1 MNSKLYSSKGI
12 ILGRRNY
19 GEADRILSVFS
30 EDYGRLSLLAKGV
43 RKPKSRKRGHIEIF
57 SLIKFQAVKGKGFDL
72 ITEAEV
78 EEGFDSLRKNLK
90 RISVAYYV
98 TEVVQ
103 KITQEHE
110 PNTHLFDLITET
122 LSKLGKVK
130 ELKALR
136 EDFVKK
142 ILVQGG
148 YWPENTEMQDSDAK
162 LEEVIERQVYSTR
175 VGKLIAS

>member
-1 MNSKLYSSKGI
+1 MNSKIYSSRGI
-12 ILGRRNY
+12 ILGRRNF

-30 EDYGRLSLLAKGV
+30 EDHGRLSLLAKGV

-57 SLIKFQAVKGKGFDL
+57 SLIKFQAVKGKGLDL

-78 EEGFDSLRKNLK
+78 EDGFDSLRKNLK

-103 KITQEHE
+103 KITQENE
-110 PNTHLFDLITET
+110 PNTRLFDLITDT

-130 ELKALR
+130 ELKLLR

-148 YWPENTEMQDSDAK
+148 YWPEGKEMRDSDAM